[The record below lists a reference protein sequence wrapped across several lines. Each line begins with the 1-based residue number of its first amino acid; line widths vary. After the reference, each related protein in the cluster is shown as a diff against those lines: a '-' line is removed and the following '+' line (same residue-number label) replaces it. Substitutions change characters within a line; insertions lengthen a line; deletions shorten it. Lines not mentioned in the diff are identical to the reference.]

1 MKNVHENHF
10 CRNKLGP
17 SSLNTLQN
25 DFLRNAKPKRFIK
38 LRKMSKTLLY
48 RIKLLHILNFMHII

>member
-17 SSLNTLQN
+17 SSLSTLQN
-25 DFLRNAKPKRFIK
+25 DFLRNAKPKYKTITYIEFYAYNLTLCNK
-38 LRKMSKTLLY
+38 L
-48 RIKLLHILNFMHII
+48 